1 MEPLSRKSL
10 RESVIALRMNGK
22 TYTEICENL
31 QFSVAKSTIS
41 YWCKDVKLNSQ
52 SKQQIRQRM
61 GVHLAKQ
68 RSLAL
73 KVNLAKRTT
82 YLKEV
87 ENRVSNFSSHLE
99 NRSVGKIVLSI
110 LYWCEGKGSQ
120 SSSLTFGN
128 SNPEIIRL
136 FLSTLRKNYD
146 IDEKKF
152 RCTLQGRADQKIT
165 KLEKYWSKITRIP
178 LSQFY
183 KARIDPRSVGKSSR
197 KKNYKGVCRID
208 YFSADIFHEL
218 KAIQKNL
225 VNYVG
230 L

>member
-1 MEPLSRKSL
+1 M
-10 RESVIALRMNGK
+10 
-22 TYTEICENL
+22 
-31 QFSVAKSTIS
+31 
-41 YWCKDVKLNSQ
+41 KLTKQ
-52 SKQQIRQRM
+52 SKQQLKHR
-61 GVHLAKQ
+61 VETHLAKQ
-68 RSLAL
+68 RVLAL
-73 KVNLAKRTT
+73 KANIARRNR

-87 ENRVSNFSSHLE
+87 DKRVSHLGSHLK

-128 SNPEIIRL
+128 SNPEIIKL
-136 FLSTLRKNYD
+136 FLSVLRKNYD
-146 IDEKKF
+146 IDEAKF
-152 RCTLQGRADQKIT
+152 RCTLQGRADQGIRE
-165 KLEKYWSKITRIP
+165 LEKYWSTVTEIP

-183 KARIDPRSVGKSSR
+183 KARIDPRSAGKTSR

-218 KAIQKNL
+218 KAIQKSLIKNM
-225 VNYVG
+225 G